1 MAADGVW
8 PCSQTAGL
16 HLATCIVTA
25 YPQINTADASKI
37 ASLAALSYCN
47 NSSTQ
52 SNCNTT
58 PHQTGCLPLTASQ
71 RRRACLVESLIPQE
85 PPGEEAA
92 AGDGRQELLRRALD
106 CAPSHS
112 HLGGAVE
119 VANSPH
125 HVAQRCPG
133 RLSSACMQIACRRA
147 GAATCSGL
155 LGACKAAVRKGEG
168 AAACQMESSLR
179 VDDYQHGN
187 LLHALGCRSACSSR
201 GSGQVL
207 LHLCCICLRSR

>member
-1 MAADGVW
+1 M
-8 PCSQTAGL
+8 
-16 HLATCIVTA
+16 
-25 YPQINTADASKI
+25 
-37 ASLAALSYCN
+37 
-47 NSSTQ
+47 
-52 SNCNTT
+52 
-58 PHQTGCLPLTASQ
+58 
-71 RRRACLVESLIPQE
+71 ESLIPQE
-85 PPGEEAA
+85 PPREEAA

-133 RLSSACMQIACRRA
+133 RLSSACMHIACRRA

-155 LGACKAAVRKGEG
+155 LGAVRKGKG
-168 AAACQMESSLR
+168 AAACQMELSLR

-201 GSGQVL
+201 GAGQAL